1 MIEEKDLKLPNGVWS
16 LISERASDIHHAK
29 HPEIMMNYELAEAAN
44 NKIEAEQIL
53 MDHVEKSHAGIKTCA
68 YKVAKEINIDSAKKE
83 IAKIDTTERE
93 IVMETLKNVIKID
106 EISLQKIHD
115 MIYSSENYD
124 VAHLIFLTERDGSH
138 TLLIVIFALE

>member
-1 MIEEKDLKLPNGVWS
+1 MIEHPELPTNCWE
-16 LISERASDIHHAK
+16 LISEKASAIHHIK